1 VILFLSIPLAHAAP
15 VPGIPV
21 LYFESKGGPY
31 VSGQTAQIQFVVE
44 NQGSDQIN
52 GLTLSVRAG
61 QGWSALSGSINIGT
75 LSSGETRNFQVQVV
89 VGSATIP
96 SLIFS
101 ATSTDHIALDF
112 PVSILVARGVTPQVI
127 ANEGEAAN
135 ALMSLIDQGVT
146 YTVYQIGSLLFPTA
160 AQGIT
165 SSSDLQQLL
174 QGYFTR
180 EYLMKDNQGIASSIS
195 SLTNALSSV
204 TSNAAS
210 ASAAAYQGY
219 TLSIPLLLGTYTYSG
234 NLYAFLTWAIP
245 VSQWIPGA
253 QDVRIADLLARAAS
267 QLGVNISGDDII
279 AFANL
284 LSGIGS
290 AQSLGRYLADLQR
303 YDQLIGGLV
312 SNTIPDL
319 AALLNALNSANTI
332 LTEIQSVINTVNQF
346 LSSFAQRIQ
355 TWIAQLEQVLSRVFA
370 SMEAWVSQNLS
381 LVASAINS
389 FLTWLYNAST
399 SALNYVYNVIQGFLQ
414 AQNAS
419 QSAQSNVSAMT
430 SSVPE
435 SSNSAWGAL
444 SERLNQVAGKMQQQF
459 NGFCSQYE
467 SVPGNVKTI
476 IEWGALTGLGFLNP
490 QAASGLFLIKNGV
503 DIGCSYSVGSS
514 IDPVQIIS
522 FAGGASGLLGDIF
535 PKEESDFGAISKMLT
550 FFATAVPVAEQLK
563 TALGS
568 SKYDLSGISALISNY
583 QSATNEASAAF
594 HQANPDC
601 AATLGAIASLS
612 NLPSIDAVNSVLQDI
627 QSCSGA
633 MNKLAGY
640 EQEGMVAPDLDD
652 QAKTC
657 QQTGQSAISKILSLA
672 YSAVS
677 DAASLPS
684 FASKFDSALEAR
696 HQQFIAAKQ
705 ARDNLISAASSLTS
719 CGFMWVQPD
728 PNAVNQVNQA
738 LQQTQSQYNDG
749 RYSDV
754 LSTASQDE
762 IARAKSASEA
772 CSNSASQAKLELA
785 GVGGIGIISIVAVG
799 VTIHRRETGT
809 EETENLQEARHDLG
823 SDLSQSGSQR
833 SAGST
838 QARPRGSIGLGAF
851 VGFLLLIFL
860 GFIPIL
866 GALIAGLVAGL
877 IARGAGR
884 GAAAGFVAG
893 IVGAV
898 VVALLLTVGGAAIG
912 GLFGLAGL
920 GGLLGGLVGGAG
932 VLLSLGN
939 AIVCLIGG
947 LIGGALRRG

>member
-1 VILFLSIPLAHAAP
+1 
-15 VPGIPV
+15 VPGIPI

-31 VSGQTAQIQFVVE
+31 VSGQTAYIQFVVK

-52 GLTLSVRAG
+52 GLTISVRAV
-61 QGWSALSGSINIGT
+61 QGWSALSGSISIGT
-75 LSSGETRNFQVQVV
+75 LGSGETRDFQVQVV
-89 VGSATIP
+89 VGSAAIP

-112 PVSILVARGVTPQVI
+112 PVSILVATGVTPQVI
-127 ANEGEAAN
+127 ASEGEVAN
-135 ALMSLIDQGVT
+135 ALMSLIDKGVT
-146 YTVYQIGSLLFPTA
+146 YTVYQIGSILFPTTA
-160 AQGIT
+160 PGIT

-174 QGYFTR
+174 QGYFTS
-180 EYLMKDNQGIASSIS
+180 EYLKKNNQGVASAIS
-195 SLTNALSSV
+195 SLTNALSGI

-210 ASAAAYQGY
+210 ASAAAFQGY
-219 TLSIPLLLGTYTYSG
+219 TVSIPLLLGTYTYSG
-234 NLYAFLTWAIP
+234 SLYEFLIWTIP
-245 VSQWIPGA
+245 ISQWIPGA

-279 AFANL
+279 AFADL
-284 LSGIGS
+284 LSGMGS
-290 AQSLGRYLADLQR
+290 AQSLGGYLADLQN
-303 YDQLIGGLV
+303 YDQLIGGLL
-312 SNTIPDL
+312 SNSVPDL
-319 AALLNALNSANTI
+319 AALLNAFNSANTI
-332 LTEIQSVINTVNQF
+332 LTRIQSIINTVNQF
-346 LSSFAQRIQ
+346 LSSSAQRIR
-355 TWIAQLEQVLSRVFA
+355 TWIAQLKQTLDQVFN
-370 SMEAWVSQNLS
+370 SMETWVRQNLS
-381 LVASAINS
+381 LVADAINS
-389 FLTWLYNAST
+389 FLRWLHDSLT
-399 SALNYVYNVIQGFLQ
+399 SALSYVFNVIQGFLQ
-414 AQNAS
+414 AKDTS

-430 SSVPE
+430 SAVPE
-435 SSNSAWGAL
+435 SSNNAWGAL
-444 SERLNQVAGKMQQQF
+444 SDRLHQVAGEMQHVV
-459 NGFCSQYE
+459 NSTCSRYE
-467 SVPGNVKTI
+467 SVPDYVRTI
-476 IEWGALTGLGFLNP
+476 LEWAAVGASGILAGPEG
-490 QAASGLFLIKNGV
+490 ASGLLLIENGV
-503 DIGCSYSVGSS
+503 DVGCSVSIGSS
-514 IDPVQIIS
+514 IDVVQVIS
-522 FAGGASGLLGDIF
+522 FAAGASGLLGDIF
-535 PKEESDFGAISKMLT
+535 PKEETDFGAISKMLT
-550 FFATAVPVAEQLK
+550 FLGTAVPVAEQLR
-563 TALGS
+563 TSLGS
-568 SKYDLSGISALISNY
+568 SKYDLSGISALISTY
-583 QSATNEASAAF
+583 ESATNQASSAF
-594 HQANPDC
+594 SQSNPDYVS
-601 AATLGAIASLS
+601 TLHDIANLS

-627 QSCSGA
+627 QPCSGA
-633 MNKLAGY
+633 MSKLAGY

-705 ARDNLISAASSLTS
+705 ARDNLGSAASSLTS

-728 PNAVNQVNQA
+728 PNVVNQVNQA

-762 IARAKSASEA
+762 IAKAKSASEA
-772 CSNSASQAKLELA
+772 CSNSASQAKLELGGA
-785 GVGGIGIISIVAVG
+785 VGIIGIISIVAVG
-799 VTIHRRETGT
+799 LTIHRRKTGT
-809 EETENLQEARHDLG
+809 DVG
-823 SDLSQSGSQR
+823 PDLSRSGSQSSPSTGPR
-833 SAGST
+833 QAG
-838 QARPRGSIGLGAF
+838 PRGSIGLGAF
-851 VGFLLLIFL
+851 VGFLLLVFL

-893 IVGAV
+893 ILGAV
-898 VVALLLTVGGAAIG
+898 VIALLLTVGGATIG